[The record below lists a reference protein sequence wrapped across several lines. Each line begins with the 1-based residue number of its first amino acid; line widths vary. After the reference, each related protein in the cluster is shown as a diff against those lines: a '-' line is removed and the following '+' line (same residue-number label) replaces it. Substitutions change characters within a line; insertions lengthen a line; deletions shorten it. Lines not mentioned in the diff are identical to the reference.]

1 MTLKLLLALSTVTA
15 IGIAATPAKA
25 EASLDELCIKFPYNS
40 QCEGYVPS
48 SGSDA
53 GRDPET
59 GYVVLN
65 NNDWRTSE
73 DVPFS
78 VPVIVNDPFDGNY
91 LAVLDKN
98 FSGTLTLGTY
108 QEGVI
113 TNWSENYIRVYAY
126 AIKKP
131 CSGLS
136 FFCPPTV
143 TVRETSSFEVKVG
156 DEVFRLEGENGN
168 FDVTPELAIALR
180 NAPPGK
186 AITRIS
192 LEGSGNQIVNDIGAG
207 TTEAWRVVYQ
217 DTAPQ
222 AGI

>member
-1 MTLKLLLALSTVTA
+1 M
-15 IGIAATPAKA
+15 
-25 EASLDELCIKFPYNS
+25 
-40 QCEGYVPS
+40 
-48 SGSDA
+48 
-53 GRDPET
+53 
-59 GYVVLN
+59 LN

-78 VPVIVNDPFDGNY
+78 VPVIVNDPFDDD

-156 DEVFRLEGENGN
+156 DEVFRLERRKRK
-168 FDVTPELAIALR
+168 F
-180 NAPPGK
+180 
-186 AITRIS
+186 
-192 LEGSGNQIVNDIGAG
+192 
-207 TTEAWRVVYQ
+207 
-217 DTAPQ
+217 
-222 AGI
+222 

>member
-1 MTLKLLLALSTVTA
+1 MCLSLSRRWVPTNRLTATIWQFLIKTSRARLL
-15 IGIAATPAKA
+15 
-25 EASLDELCIKFPYNS
+25 F
-40 QCEGYVPS
+40 
-48 SGSDA
+48 
-53 GRDPET
+53 
-59 GYVVLN
+59 
-65 NNDWRTSE
+65 
-73 DVPFS
+73 
-78 VPVIVNDPFDGNY
+78 
-91 LAVLDKN
+91 
-98 FSGTLTLGTY
+98 GTY

-143 TVRETSSFEVKVG
+143 TVRTIRSFEVKVG

-186 AITRIS
+186 AIT
-192 LEGSGNQIVNDIGAG
+192 A
-207 TTEAWRVVYQ
+207 
-217 DTAPQ
+217 
-222 AGI
+222 